1 MMEPIE
7 IITTSQSE
15 TVSMDDMVRSVQYFL
30 HRLFCHLAD
39 DGVRQY
45 STIVYRH
52 NILDGRAYLLSQS
65 IDCRFQ
71 IQMRLLVGVCVIS
84 QK

>member
-1 MMEPIE
+1 MKS
-7 IITTSQSE
+7 SQHLNLKQCPWMTWSDLCNIFC
-15 TVSMDDMVRSVQYFL
+15 TVYF
-30 HRLFCHLAD
+30 AD

-52 NILDGRAYLLSQS
+52 NILDGRACLLSQS

-71 IQMRLLVGVCVIS
+71 IQMRILVGVCVIS